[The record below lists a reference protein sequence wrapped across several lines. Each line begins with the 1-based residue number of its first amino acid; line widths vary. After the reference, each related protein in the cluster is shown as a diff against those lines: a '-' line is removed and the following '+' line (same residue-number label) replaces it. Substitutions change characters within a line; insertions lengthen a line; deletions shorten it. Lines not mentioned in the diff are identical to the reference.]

1 MTELL
6 VLESVSVR
14 RGTKLVLDNHD
25 FSLNSNEIVLMVGRN
40 GSGKSTMIEAACG
53 LVKIGIWERY
63 GIWTINQRFRG

>member
-14 RGTKLVLDNHD
+14 RGTKLVLENHD
-25 FSLNSNEIVLMVGRN
+25 FTLNSNEIVLMVGRN

-53 LVKIGIWERY
+53 LLRLESGSVLAY
-63 GIWTINQRFRG
+63 GQLI